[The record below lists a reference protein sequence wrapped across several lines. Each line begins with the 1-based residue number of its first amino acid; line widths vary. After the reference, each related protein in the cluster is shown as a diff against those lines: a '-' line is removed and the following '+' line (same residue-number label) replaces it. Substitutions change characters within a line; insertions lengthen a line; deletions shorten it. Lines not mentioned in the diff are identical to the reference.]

1 MSATPALRQDGQASV
16 ELVALLPLIVA
27 VVVGA
32 ATVVAAGAAHRAA
45 IAAAQAGALA
55 VLQGRDPADAA
66 RTALAGWPPRH
77 RVVHV
82 REGRVTV
89 TVRPRIPAVRIAAL
103 LAATSTAHAGTLPAG
118 SPVAPRG
125 GDGAHSSPATHARE
139 TFGPEARPDV
149 RPHLRWERTPAWGR
163 DQR

>member
-1 MSATPALRQDGQASV
+1 MSASPALRQDGQASV

-45 IAAAQAGALA
+45 MAAAQAGALA

-66 RTALAGWPPRH
+66 RAALAGWPPRH
-77 RVVHV
+77 RVVRV

-103 LAATSTAHAGTLPAG
+103 LAATSTADAGTLAVGP
-118 SPVAPRG
+118 PVAPRG
-125 GDGAHSSPATHARE
+125 GDGAHSSPATHTRE
-139 TFGPEARPDV
+139 TFRPEGRPDD
-149 RPHLRWERTPAWGR
+149 RPNVPRDHSPAWGR
-163 DQR
+163 DER